1 MKKIFAVIVL
11 ALFVALSTV
20 AFFSGSVLKANAEE
34 TVSSETSTDNES
46 SQNEGENLP
55 VTDETGTDEEIPT
68 EDKNAVT
75 GAEETPK
82 PTITITEEELTELI
96 NSALTEQQKQFVD
109 SVAGKI
115 ALALGLD
122 HNIVYLACAVALII
136 ILVII
141 VLVANVFKG
150 KGALKTLSTQLKAQQ
165 SAYAVLSDT
174 KEDLQKALQNLTA
187 KDIANFVKVA
197 YSEQADNIV
206 KDVSCKV
213 VDKLKL
219 DENTISEVLGNEKVL
234 VEQVKILSD
243 ALIAIASNNRDQAI
257 NILSKAPT
265 QDVVNTLALENEK
278 LKSALGEK
286 AVAETLGTK
295 TTATETE
302 TDKKGA

>member
-11 ALFVALSTV
+11 ALFVAFSTV

-55 VTDETGTDEEIPT
+55 VTDETETDEEIPT

-75 GAEETPK
+75 GTEETPK

-122 HNIVYLACAVALII
+122 HNVVYLACAVALII

-286 AVAETLGTK
+286 SVNEVLNKDA
-295 TTATETE
+295 
-302 TDKKGA
+302 DKKEEV

>member
-1 MKKIFAVIVL
+1 MKKILAIVVL
-11 ALFVALSTV
+11 ALFVTLSATSFLGGNKGV
-20 AFFSGSVLKANAEE
+20 KVNAEE
-34 TVSSETSTDNES
+34 LSSSEIVENDES
-46 SQNEGENLP
+46 RGENLP
-55 VTDETGTDEEIPT
+55 ITDETETDEEIPT

-75 GAEETPK
+75 DTEETPK
-82 PTITITEEELTELI
+82 HTITITEEELTKLI

-122 HNIVYLACAVALII
+122 HNVVYLACAVALII

-286 AVAETLGTK
+286 SVNEVLNKDA
-295 TTATETE
+295 
-302 TDKKGA
+302 DKKEEV

>member
-11 ALFVALSTV
+11 ALFVAFSTV

-55 VTDETGTDEEIPT
+55 VTDETETDEEIPT

-75 GAEETPK
+75 GTEETPK

-219 DENTISEVLGNEKVL
+219 DENTISELLGNEKVL

-286 AVAETLGTK
+286 SVNEVLNKDA
-295 TTATETE
+295 
-302 TDKKGA
+302 DKKEEV